1 MPLLILG
8 FVLAALFWM
17 LWAVLWLFWPVA
29 LVLLGC
35 LLWRGQMR
43 HWQLF
48 AAHGGERSRA
58 SWFGRPS
65 GNSALDE
72 YRADTLRTLDE
83 ERGRF
88 QEFLGRLRRSKD
100 KEEFDR
106 FMAERRARPAI
117 NSVPSLPAV

>member
-8 FVLAALFWM
+8 FMVLWLLFWVC
-17 LWAVLWLFWPVA
+17 WAVLWLFWPVA
-29 LVLLGC
+29 PVLLGC

-65 GNSALDE
+65 GNSAFDE

-88 QEFLGRLRRSKD
+88 QEFLDRLRRSED

-106 FMAERRARPAI
+106 FMAGRRPRPR
-117 NSVPSLPAV
+117 LPAV